1 MVREKET
8 KISALVYVATAIA
21 LCFAHV
27 PLVKVGI
34 CKDCTWTSRL
44 LHPFFHANIFH
55 ALVNCWALLSV
66 VFIFDLG
73 LLDLALSYAVAI
85 TVPVGL
91 LGLTVPTVGC
101 SGALYYLFGM
111 LSFRSANKLKW
122 HLWWLFFIGI
132 GFFFPSANAILHLWC
147 YGVGV
152 FVGFLNSPAR

>member
-1 MVREKET
+1 MVREKEA
-8 KISALVYVATAIA
+8 KISALVYVASAIA

-66 VFIFDLG
+66 VFFFDLG
-73 LLDLALSYAVAI
+73 LLDLALSYAVAV

-91 LGLTVPTVGC
+91 LRLTVPTVGC

-111 LSFRSANKLKW
+111 LSFRTNKKLKW

-132 GFFFPSANAILHLWC
+132 GFFFPASNAILHLWC
-147 YGVGV
+147 YAVGV
-152 FVGFLNSPAR
+152 LAGFLNTPLR